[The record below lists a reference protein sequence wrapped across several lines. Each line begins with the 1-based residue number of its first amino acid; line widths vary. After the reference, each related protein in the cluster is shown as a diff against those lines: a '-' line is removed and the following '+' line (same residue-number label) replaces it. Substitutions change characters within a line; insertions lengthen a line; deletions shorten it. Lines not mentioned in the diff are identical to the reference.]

1 MGVTELGYIAILI
14 EKHLR
19 GELTVREQEELDAWL
34 HGSERNREMFRWI
47 CSHEFLEEGRRKE
60 LWFNE
65 GEAWERFSGE
75 VYLSSGKSRSQSPTF
90 RQSQPVHPESSKSRP
105 GQSRR
110 KGLTSEQPGIPRRRR
125 LRSVFRWGVAA
136 AAVLLI
142 GSGVW
147 MWRMSGREQVREV
160 SLLAAGSPSAR
171 LTLADGQVV
180 ALSGALRDTLIQ
192 GNVRVVTDGKSL
204 AYQPEKKTATTA
216 RNQLEVPR
224 KGEFFLL
231 LSDGTRVWLN
241 SETTLRYPVCFAD
254 SERRVEV
261 LGEAYFEVRRD
272 SLRPFRVELPGRG
285 AVEVTGTAFN
295 VHHYPDETKTLVTL
309 TEGRVNLF
317 SGPDSLKM
325 QAGEQGCMEE
335 GGLEKKTVNTHLYTA
350 WKDGRFVFKEQPLEE
365 IMQTLARWYD
375 VDIEFADEEVRQS
388 TFSGNLRRYDDFGK
402 IIRMLEAIRVARF
415 EVQGNQIR
423 VFIYKKPVEGANQPA
438 PFRS

>member
-1 MGVTELGYIAILI
+1 MGVTELGYIAALI

-19 GELTVREQEELDAWL
+19 NELTATEQKKLDAWL
-34 HGSERNREMFRWI
+34 HGSERNREIFRRI
-47 CSHEFLEEGRRKE
+47 CSGIFLDEARRKE
-60 LWFNE
+60 LWFDE
-65 GEAWERFSGE
+65 GKAWRRFAGE
-75 VYLSSGKSRSQSPTF
+75 VYLSSGKSLSQSPTF
-90 RQSQPVHPESSKSRP
+90 RQSQLVPHEPSKSRP
-105 GQSRR
+105 G
-110 KGLTSEQPGIPRRRR
+110 LPRRRR
-125 LRSVFRWGVAA
+125 LRSVFRWSVAA

-142 GSGVW
+142 GSTIW
-147 MWRMSGREQVREV
+147 MWQMSGREQVSET

-180 ALSGALRDTLIQ
+180 ALAGELKDTLIQ
-192 GNVRVVTDGKSL
+192 GNVLLVTDGKSL
-204 AYQPEKKTATTA
+204 AYQPERKTAIAA

-241 SETTLRYPVCFAD
+241 SETTLRYPVCFTD
-254 SERRVEV
+254 NERRVEV
-261 LGEAYFEVRRD
+261 VGEAYFEVCRD

-285 AVEVTGTAFN
+285 TVEVTGTAFN

-317 SGPDSLKM
+317 SGPNSLRM

-335 GGLEKKTVNTHLYTA
+335 GHLEKKRVNAHLYTA

-375 VDIEFADEEVRQS
+375 VEIEFADEEVRQS

-402 IIRMLEAIRVARF
+402 IIRMLEAIQVARF
-415 EVQGNQIR
+415 EVQGNHIR
-423 VFIYKKPVEGANQPA
+423 VFIYKKAG
-438 PFRS
+438 